1 MSIFETIKAA
11 VSVPQAAAYYG
22 MKIQRNNM
30 TRCCFHDDHHYRPSP
45 GTRPGAGYTWPLQAM
60 ACVSQAS
67 PDLMSS
73 MKLNDTYY
81 YCFACLEHGDVIDLV
96 AQLYRESH
104 YAAVQ
109 RIARDFGIGPNSPAT
124 AAAKPCLPCRNPDE
138 KLCRSVLTDYEQLLM
153 RWKQDYAPATADAP
167 IDDRYVEACQM
178 LPAVTD
184 MIDALFQADAEL
196 RARVARQVVQDGTI
210 PQLKARLDKLRK
222 EVPDGSESPCA
233 AA

>member
-30 TRCCFHDDHHYRPSP
+30 TRCCFHDDHHPS
-45 GTRPGAGYTWPLQAM
+45 L
-60 ACVSQAS
+60 
-67 PDLMSS
+67 
-73 MKLNDTYY
+73 KLNDTYY

-96 AQLYRESH
+96 ARLHRESH

-109 RIARDFGIGPNSPAT
+109 RIAKDFGIGPNTPAS
-124 AAAKPCLPCRNPDE
+124 AAAKPCLPRRNPDE
-138 KLCRSVLTDYEQLLM
+138 DLCRSVLTDYEQLLM
-153 RWKQDYAPATADAP
+153 RWKHDYAPATP
-167 IDDRYVEACQM
+167 DDPVNERYVEACQM

-184 MIDALFQADAEL
+184 MIDTLFQADAEL
-196 RARVARQVVQDGTI
+196 RARVVHQVVQDGTI
-210 PQLKARLDKLRK
+210 PRLKARLDKLRE

>member
-1 MSIFETIKAA
+1 MTIYDTIKAA

-30 TRCCFHDDHHYRPSP
+30 TRCCFHDDHHP
-45 GTRPGAGYTWPLQAM
+45 
-60 ACVSQAS
+60 
-67 PDLMSS
+67 S

-96 AQLYRESH
+96 AQLHRESH

-109 RIARDFGIGPNSPAT
+109 RIAKDFGIGPNSPAP
-124 AAAKPCLPCRNPDE
+124 AATRLRLPLRNPDE
-138 KLCRSVLTDYEQLLM
+138 DLCRSVLTDYEQLLK

-167 IDDRYVEACQM
+167 IDDRFVEACQM

-184 MIDALFQADAEL
+184 MIDTLFQADTEL
-196 RARVARQVVQDGTI
+196 RARVVRQVVQDGTI

-222 EVPDGSESPCA
+222 EVPHGSESPCA

>member
-22 MKIQRNNM
+22 MKSQRNNM
-30 TRCCFHDDHHYRPSP
+30 TRCCFHDDRHP
-45 GTRPGAGYTWPLQAM
+45 
-60 ACVSQAS
+60 
-67 PDLMSS
+67 S

-96 AQLYRESH
+96 AQLHRESH

-109 RIARDFGIGPNSPAT
+109 RIARDFGIGPNSPAP
-124 AAAKPCLPCRNPDE
+124 AAAKPRLPRRNPDE
-138 KLCRSVLTDYEQLLM
+138 AFCRSVLTDYERLLK
-153 RWKQDYAPATADAP
+153 RWKHDYAPTLADAP
-167 IDDRYVEACQM
+167 IDDRFVEACQM

-196 RARVARQVVQDGTI
+196 RARVVRQVVRDGTI
-210 PQLKARLDKLRK
+210 PRLQERLDRLRK
-222 EVPDGSESPCA
+222 EAVNGDESPTA

>member
-1 MSIFETIKAA
+1 MTIYETIKAA

-30 TRCCFHDDHHYRPSP
+30 TRCCFHDDHHP
-45 GTRPGAGYTWPLQAM
+45 
-60 ACVSQAS
+60 
-67 PDLMSS
+67 S

-96 AQLYRESH
+96 AQLHRESH

-109 RIARDFGIGPNSPAT
+109 RIARDFGIDPNSPAT
-124 AAAKPCLPCRNPDE
+124 AAAKPHPPRRNSDE
-138 KLCRSVLTDYEQLLM
+138 VLCRSVLTDYEQLLK
-153 RWKQDYAPATADAP
+153 RWKNDYAPATADAP

-184 MIDALFQADAEL
+184 MIDALFQADADL
-196 RARVARQVVQDGTI
+196 RARVARQIVQDGTI
-210 PQLKARLDKLRK
+210 PRLKERLDRLRK
-222 EVPDGSESPCA
+222 EAVNGDESPCA

>member
-1 MSIFETIKAA
+1 MTIYDTIKAA

-30 TRCCFHDDHHYRPSP
+30 TRCCFHDDHHPS
-45 GTRPGAGYTWPLQAM
+45 L
-60 ACVSQAS
+60 
-67 PDLMSS
+67 
-73 MKLNDTYY
+73 KLNDTYF

-96 AQLYRESH
+96 AQLHRESH

-109 RIARDFGIGPNSPAT
+109 RIARDFGIGPNSPAPAT
-124 AAAKPCLPCRNPDE
+124 AKTRPASRNPDE
-138 KLCRSVLTDYEQLLM
+138 ALCRSVLTDYEQLLK

-184 MIDALFQADAEL
+184 MIDTLFQADAEL
-196 RARVARQVVQDGTI
+196 RARMVHQVVQDGTI
-210 PQLKARLDKLRK
+210 PRLKARLDKLRE
-222 EVPDGSESPCA
+222 EVPDGSESPCTA
-233 AA
+233 A

>member
-1 MSIFETIKAA
+1 LINYAHIKQSITTR
-11 VSVPQAAAYYG
+11 QAAESFGIPVNSRG
-22 MKIQRNNM
+22 MAV
-30 TRCCFHDDHHYRPSP
+30 CPFHDDHNP
-45 GTRPGAGYTWPLQAM
+45 
-60 ACVSQAS
+60 
-67 PDLMSS
+67 S

-96 AQLYRESH
+96 AQLHRESH

-109 RIARDFGIGPNSPAT
+109 RLARDFGIGPNSPAP
-124 AAAKPCLPCRNPDE
+124 AAVKPRPSRRNPDE
-138 KLCRSVLTDYEQLLM
+138 AFCRSVLTDYEQLLK
-153 RWKQDYAPATADAP
+153 RWKQDYAPAPADAP

-184 MIDALFQADAEL
+184 MIDTLFQSDAEL

-210 PQLKARLDKLRK
+210 PRLKERLDRLRK
-222 EVPDGSESPCA
+222 EGSDGSESPCA

>member
-1 MSIFETIKAA
+1 MTIYDTIKAA

-30 TRCCFHDDHHYRPSP
+30 TRCCFHDDHHPS
-45 GTRPGAGYTWPLQAM
+45 L
-60 ACVSQAS
+60 
-67 PDLMSS
+67 
-73 MKLNDTYY
+73 KLNDTYF

-96 AQLYRESH
+96 ARLHRESH

-124 AAAKPCLPCRNPDE
+124 AAAKPCLPRRNPDE
-138 KLCRSVLTDYEQLLM
+138 NLCRSVLTDYEQLLK

-196 RARVARQVVQDGTI
+196 RARVVRQVVQNGTI
-210 PQLKARLDKLRK
+210 PRLKERLDRLRK
-222 EVPDGSESPCA
+222 EAVDDNESPTA

>member
-22 MKIQRNNM
+22 MKIQHNQM
-30 TRCCFHDDHHYRPSP
+30 TCCCFHDDHHPS
-45 GTRPGAGYTWPLQAM
+45 L
-60 ACVSQAS
+60 
-67 PDLMSS
+67 
-73 MKLNDTYY
+73 KLNDTYF

-96 AQLYRESH
+96 AQLHRESH

-109 RIARDFGIGPNSPAT
+109 RIARDFGIGPNNPAP
-124 AAAKPCLPCRNPDE
+124 AAAKPRLPRRNPDE
-138 KLCRSVLTDYEQLLM
+138 DLCRSVLTDYEQLLK
-153 RWKQDYAPATADAP
+153 RWKQDYTPATADAP

-184 MIDALFQADAEL
+184 MIDALFQADTEL
-196 RARVARQVVQDGTI
+196 RARVVRQVVQDGTI
-210 PQLKARLDKLRK
+210 PQLKARLDRLRK
-222 EVPDGSESPCA
+222 EGSDGSESPCA

>member
-1 MSIFETIKAA
+1 MNIFETIKAA

-22 MKIQRNNM
+22 MKIQHNNM
-30 TRCCFHDDHHYRPSP
+30 TRCCFHDDHHP
-45 GTRPGAGYTWPLQAM
+45 
-60 ACVSQAS
+60 
-67 PDLMSS
+67 S
-73 MKLNDTYY
+73 MKLNDTYF

-96 AQLYRESH
+96 ARLHRESH

-109 RIARDFGIGPNSPAT
+109 RIARDFNIGPNTPAPT
-124 AAAKPCLPCRNPDE
+124 VTKPCTHKRDPNE
-138 KLCRSVLTDYEQLLM
+138 ALCRSVLTDYEQLLK
-153 RWKQDYAPATADAP
+153 RWKHDYAPATADAP

-184 MIDALFQADAEL
+184 MIAALFQADAEL
-196 RARVARQVVQDGTI
+196 RARVVRQVVQDGTI
-210 PQLKARLDKLRK
+210 PRLKERLDKLRE